1 MKLADLVDTSARVS
15 ATPKRSEKVTALAG
29 LLGNASA
36 DEIPSVIGILL
47 GRPQQGKLGVGWAT
61 LGVAEHAHAGEAT
74 LQIRDVDH
82 ILDQLVAAQG
92 TGSQQ
97 RRADLVHQLFSAATE
112 NEQEYLYRMIIGEIR
127 QGANEGVLAEAVAKA
142 AGRPVADVRRAAMLL
157 GDLGAAA
164 RQALTGLPLD
174 DVGLT
179 PLVGVQ
185 PMLAAT
191 AGSIAEALEVTGPAS
206 VEWKLDGARIQ
217 VHRLGDEVRVFTRS
231 LREIAARVP
240 EIVDAAMSLESS
252 SYVLDGEA
260 LGLDIDGNP
269 LKFQDSMS
277 VDTALR
283 PFFFDVLYA
292 DGESM
297 IDRPLAERKLVL
309 ASIVPDR
316 FRLPTIDTDGDG
328 DIERAE

>member
-47 GRPQQGKLGVGWAT
+47 GRPQQGKVGVGWAT
-61 LGVAEHAHAGEAT
+61 LGLAEHAHADEAT
-74 LQIRDVDH
+74 LEIRDVDH

-112 NEQEYLYRMIIGEIR
+112 DEQQYLYRMIIGEIR
-127 QGANEGVLAEAVAKA
+127 QGANEGVVAEAVAKA
-142 AGRPVADVRRAAMLL
+142 SGRPVADVRRAAMLL

-164 RQALTGLPLD
+164 RQALTGLPIE

-191 AGSIAEALEVTGPAS
+191 ATSIAEALAITGPAS

-231 LREIAARVP
+231 LHEIAVRVP
-240 EIVDAAMSLESS
+240 EIVAAAMSLQSS
-252 SYVLDGEA
+252 S
-260 LGLDIDGNP
+260 
-269 LKFQDSMS
+269 
-277 VDTALR
+277 
-283 PFFFDVLYA
+283 
-292 DGESM
+292 
-297 IDRPLAERKLVL
+297 
-309 ASIVPDR
+309 
-316 FRLPTIDTDGDG
+316 
-328 DIERAE
+328 